1 MTTLGEPV
9 KAHATRAGS
18 SETETAAQTIQK
30 LREEAEK
37 MTAHSACA
45 RRVAPT
51 LNAVA
56 RAYWSKRAGKPTTG
70 KGTANGT

>member
-1 MTTLGEPV
+1 MSTVTEGM
-9 KAHATRAGS
+9 KANALRGGS
-18 SETETAAQTIQK
+18 SDRETTAQTIQK

-45 RRVAPT
+45 HRGAPT

-56 RAYWSKRAGKPTTG
+56 RAYWSKQAGKQPTG
-70 KGTANGT
+70 KGRV